1 MATFGTARYEAS
13 HCLVSLRAC
22 PHFIGGA
29 KKGQGPRHVGSGT
42 PPLTRLMEGG
52 HSRYR
57 YQWASPLLPG
67 ASLTLPQAASGPQ
80 RFPAVVPLLPPGPG
94 GQRRLPGARTSG
106 QTLLPPWHPAP
117 SKSVCGRSDR
127 HQASDPRGPT
137 PVGLVP
143 GREACQGPCCGTRC
157 QAVHFFLDL
166 LLTECCSPWAVPW
179 PCCHIT
185 RSDHAATCS
194 LSLPYLLDASLLE
207 GRDSVPRLLPVRI

>member
-52 HSRYR
+52 HSRYC

-67 ASLTLPQAASGPQ
+67 ASLTLPQAASGPL
-80 RFPAVVPLLPPGPG
+80 RFPAVAPLLQPGPG
-94 GQRRLPGARTSG
+94 ARGAFLEPAPLDRLFSLPGI
-106 QTLLPPWHPAP
+106 LPL

-143 GREACQGPCCGTRC
+143 GGEACQGPCCGTRC

-166 LLTECCSPWAVPW
+166 LLSECCSPPGCAL
-179 PCCHIT
+179 
-185 RSDHAATCS
+185 AM
-194 LSLPYLLDASLLE
+194 LPHHK
-207 GRDSVPRLLPVRI
+207 V